1 MAGADRRYSISVVSC
16 APSSATNTA
25 INSAGSVLLA
35 LAETKEEVIIRRWL
49 SKIALDLQ
57 EDI

>member
-35 LAETKEEVIIRRWL
+35 LAETRVIIRRWL

-57 EDI
+57 QDI